1 MNIMAKCGGGRIIN
15 NGSLSAHVPRPGS
28 TTYTTSKHAL
38 LGLTKCIALD
48 GRAINVACGQ
58 IDFGNIVSELSR
70 ATNNENTGAP
80 QPNGTSMVEPVMSL
94 DDAAE
99 SVWTMA
105 NLPLGANILNMTV
118 MASHMP
124 FVGRG

>member
-1 MNIMAKCGGGRIIN
+1 
-15 NGSLSAHVPRPGS
+15 
-28 TTYTTSKHAL
+28 
-38 LGLTKCIALD
+38 LD

>member
-1 MNIMAKCGGGRIIN
+1 MAKCGGGRIIN
-15 NGSLSAHVPRPGS
+15 NGSLSEHVPRPGS
-28 TTYTTSKHAL
+28 ATYTTSKHAL
-38 LGLTKCIALD
+38 LGLTKYIALD

-58 IDFGNIVSELSR
+58 IDLGNIVSELSR